1 MVTIKDSRKKR
12 RNVQKI
18 ANVPWLKEGKDYLES
33 DANAQGIHIAISSGV
48 MVGPASGAK
57 HSWIKSIVKHFES
70 FGMSQCDKE

>member
-1 MVTIKDSRKKR
+1 MV
-12 RNVQKI
+12 Q
-18 ANVPWLKEGKDYLES
+18 DYLES